1 MSEATLKIPAR
12 FYFYPDPDLARR
24 REIARARL
32 VAARGNVDAEKRIK
46 LWVVKKWSEVSER
59 SRWLSQGSL

>member
-46 LWVVKKWSEVSER
+46 LWVVKK
-59 SRWLSQGSL
+59 